1 GKQAMAA
8 NTNKITWPEHIVDA
22 SKLFAAIA
30 SELGAN
36 PNSPASH
43 RIYDRAF
50 TIEQYVEKARQDGK
64 IKRYVY
70 KHPDT
75 GEPMAYGY
83 HRDDLKRLIDQT
95 SKLK

>member
-1 GKQAMAA
+1 MAA
-8 NTNKITWPEHIVDA
+8 NTNNITWPEHIIDA
-22 SKLFAAIA
+22 SKLFATIA
-30 SELGAN
+30 GQLGAN
-36 PNSPASH
+36 PNSPTSH

-50 TIEQYVEKARQDGK
+50 TIEQYIEKARKDGK

-75 GEPMAYGY
+75 GEAVAYGY
-83 HRDDLKRLIDQT
+83 HRDDIARLIEQT

>member
-1 GKQAMAA
+1 MAA
-8 NTNKITWPEHIVDA
+8 NTKKITWPEYIIDA
-22 SKLFAAIA
+22 SKLFATIA
-30 SELGAN
+30 GQLGAN

-50 TIEQYVEKARQDGK
+50 TIEQYIEKARRDGK

-70 KHPDT
+70 KDPET
-75 GEPMAYGY
+75 NEAIAYGY

-95 SKLK
+95 STLK